1 MAMTIASFSSTKVT
15 SVNQEIEEVV
25 DTASKEFSNEILLR
39 NMKAEWGPISFDT
52 KEHKDTYI
60 LEGEAVENITAVLDD
75 HMIKTQTMKGSP
87 YAVYMIEEITDWEAL
102 LERTVDFLEV
112 WVKVQG
118 TWRYLEPVFSS

>member
-39 NMKAEWGPISFDT
+39 NMKAEWKPISFDT